1 MADHERSSTKHQ
13 RSTHLGQS
21 RNLERSGKSAH
32 VRPKISCMF
41 ILSSFH
47 IFFFFSG
54 LPTRTRR
61 TCMFFLLNSSSF
73 IHLDTSVIGLV
84 ISSEDRHLDSHKFE
98 NRSDRDDS
106 YGSFRTV
113 REERAPHVQLDRG
126 RRSQYDYA
134 SNHRY
139 SEPEVSK
146 TWQTIS
152 VKLKITV
159 HTIIG
164 SAFGF
169 KYEGSS
175 LDFTWSSH

>member
-1 MADHERSSTKHQ
+1 
-13 RSTHLGQS
+13 
-21 RNLERSGKSAH
+21 
-32 VRPKISCMF
+32 
-41 ILSSFH
+41 
-47 IFFFFSG
+47 
-54 LPTRTRR
+54 
-61 TCMFFLLNSSSF
+61 MFFLLNSSSF

-146 TWQTIS
+146 T
-152 VKLKITV
+152 
-159 HTIIG
+159 
-164 SAFGF
+164 
-169 KYEGSS
+169 
-175 LDFTWSSH
+175 